1 MNSVFSAF
9 KSSKSDGSI
18 PSNSAKK
25 LGSTDTNSYAN
36 LRHIREIGSGVT
48 MSTFVE
54 LSPDDTISI
63 ASNLRLNK
71 SPAPTI
77 ASMDASQPIE
87 LPLSAV
93 NKSTTTNTT
102 SSVSGCDAPTNK
114 IDRIEQ
120 ANSLANCDSIDVA
133 VDECSSKTSIPSSLD
148 QSTAAP
154 MANDANARDALK
166 NNHLSNGYCSATENK
181 ENDGK
186 TVPSTNTSELVID
199 HPCAAESTVERLSN
213 GHTAINDTNGKHTPV
228 LSAATNRKSI
238 KNVDSSATTPNK
250 VATNRLSKRLSL
262 SGLGNSPLP
271 SVHGRT
277 THSSQNGGS
286 CANGETK
293 RTRISTHQ
301 RNLSL
306 DFRWVSIIHYF
317 FPFLSFCRRR
327 RRCCYCYCCS
337 VYVIPSRG
345 VLVNFVVLLV
355 WLNPM
360 GSLRREKKGWFRVVP
375 I

>member
-18 PSNSAKK
+18 PSNPAKQ
-25 LGSTDTNSYAN
+25 LGSADTNSYAN
-36 LRHIREIGSGVT
+36 LRHIREIGSGAT

-63 ASNLRLNK
+63 TPNLRLNK
-71 SPAPTI
+71 SSAPTI
-77 ASMDASQPIE
+77 ASMDASQPPLE

-93 NKSTTTNTT
+93 TKSAATNAI
-102 SSVSGCDAPTNK
+102 SSIGGCDAPANNK
-114 IDRIEQ
+114 IDRTEQ
-120 ANSLANCDSIDVA
+120 VNGLANGSIDA
-133 VDECSSKTSIPSSLD
+133 KVDECSNKTSIPSSGMD
-148 QSTAAP
+148 HGTVAGDNS
-154 MANDANARDALK
+154 NGDALK
-166 NNHLSNGYCSATENK
+166 HNHLSNGYCSATENK

-186 TVPSTNTSELVID
+186 TMPSTNTSELVD
-199 HPCAAESTVERLSN
+199 DPCAVESSVDRLSN
-213 GHTAINDTNGKHTPV
+213 GHAAINDTNGKHTPV

-271 SVHGRT
+271 SVHGRS

-286 CANGETK
+286 GASGETK

-306 DFRWVSIIHYF
+306 DFR
-317 FPFLSFCRRR
+317 
-327 RRCCYCYCCS
+327 
-337 VYVIPSRG
+337 
-345 VLVNFVVLLV
+345 
-355 WLNPM
+355 
-360 GSLRREKKGWFRVVP
+360 
-375 I
+375 